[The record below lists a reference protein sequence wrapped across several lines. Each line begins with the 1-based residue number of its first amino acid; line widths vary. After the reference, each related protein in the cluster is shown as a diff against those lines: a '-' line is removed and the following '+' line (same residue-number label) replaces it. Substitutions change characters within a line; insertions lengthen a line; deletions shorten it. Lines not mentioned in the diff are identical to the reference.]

1 MQPSPRVPPPSPW
14 APGSDDGSPLTS
26 PVAAQLLSFTV
37 RQSVKNSYTVWLI
50 SFFVAMPAWGLV
62 PAAVAIGWVLS
73 VGLAYTVRVVLIRGA
88 QNGHVLDGR
97 LDWWLRIYR
106 ISTVAC
112 ALVVAAG
119 PPLLFPAVSETSR
132 MYMSVLLCCWLAGSM
147 ASVGAYA
154 GLFSA
159 YAAVFTG
166 GVALGWLLSDAAY
179 QVEIIVM
186 LALFV
191 VVVITFGRSFARLV
205 SEGVEIRFVN
215 EQLMARLEAAREA
228 AEESSAAKSRF
239 LAAASHDLRQPLH
252 AVSMLNGLLTRSQ
265 SPESVADISRHMARS
280 LSTLQRLFSSVL
292 DYSRL
297 EAGAPEPV
305 PAWFAL
311 APFLDRLAAEYQPSA
326 AQKGLAFRH
335 DGPAL
340 QIHSDAQILER
351 ILRNLIENAIK
362 FTDQGGVTLTGARTD
377 DGLTLTVAD
386 SGPGIPDN
394 LKADIFKEYFQAC
407 AEKKEE
413 GLGLGLAIVRH
424 LAPLLGMDV
433 AVRDNQSRGTCF
445 ELRLPNAS
453 VRAAADEPPEAA
465 PAARPVN
472 LAGLSVLCIDDDAA
486 SLRALGAL
494 LADWNAH
501 PLMAA
506 SPQQA
511 FEEAARHPS
520 IDVVLSDYE
529 LGAAI
534 NGADLI
540 LALRERLGPVSGA
553 ILTGAAAAIQAHRD
567 GLVEFPV
574 LLKPFAAGELRE
586 LLEMFKDMR

>member
-1 MQPSPRVPPPSPW
+1 MQTSAQNVSERQDGLGVHDV
-14 APGSDDGSPLTS
+14 APT
-26 PVAAQLLSFTV
+26 VAAQLLRFTV

-50 SFFVAMPAWGLV
+50 SFFVALAALSHVPAWISV
-62 PAAVAIGWVLS
+62 GWALS
-73 VGLAYTVRVVLIRGA
+73 VGLAYTIRVLLIVGA
-88 QNGHVLDGR
+88 RDSQTLEAQHGF
-97 LDWWLRIYR
+97 WLRRYTIT
-106 ISTVAC
+106 TVAC
-112 ALVVAAG
+112 AVVVATG
-119 PPLLFPAVSETSR
+119 PAFLFPAASETAR

-154 GLFSA
+154 GLFA
-159 YAAVFTG
+159 VYAAVFTG
-166 GVALGWLLSDAAY
+166 GVAVGWVLSDTIHK
-179 QVEIIVM
+179 VEILVM
-186 LALFV
+186 LALFA

-215 EQLMARLEAAREA
+215 EQLMARLAAAREA

-252 AVSMLNGLLTRSQ
+252 AVAMLNGLLTRPQ
-265 SPESVADISRHMARS
+265 TPESVADISRHMARS

-305 PAWFAL
+305 PTWFAL
-311 APFLDRLAAEYQPSA
+311 APLLDRLTAEYMPTA
-326 AQKGLAFRH
+326 AQKGLGLRH
-335 DGPAL
+335 DCPMV

-362 FTDQGGVTLTGARTD
+362 FTDQGAVTLTAARMD
-377 DGLTLTVAD
+377 DGLNLTISD
-386 SGPGIPDN
+386 TGPGIPDN

-424 LAPLLGMDV
+424 LAPLLGIGIT
-433 AVRDNQSRGTCF
+433 VRDNQPRGTCF
-445 ELRLPNAS
+445 ELCLPRTS
-453 VRAAADEPPEAA
+453 VREAPCPVSDA
-465 PAARPVN
+465 P
-472 LAGLSVLCIDDDAA
+472 LAPRAIDLGGLTVLCIDDDPA
-486 SLRALGAL
+486 SLHALRALLVEWKAS
-494 LADWNAH
+494 
-501 PLMAA
+501 PLMAT

-511 FEEAARHPS
+511 FDEAARNPS
-520 IDVVLSDYE
+520 IDVILSDYE
-529 LGAAI
+529 LGAPI

-540 LALRERLGPVSGA
+540 LALRERLGPVSGC

-567 GLVEFPV
+567 GLIEFPV
-574 LLKPFAAGELRE
+574 LLKPFAARELRE
-586 LLEMFKDMR
+586 MLEMFKEMR

>member
-1 MQPSPRVPPPSPW
+1 MQTSAQSVSERLDGPGAHDV
-14 APGSDDGSPLTS
+14 APA
-26 PVAAQLLSFTV
+26 VAAQLLRFTV

-50 SFFVAMPAWGLV
+50 SFFVALAAWGQ
-62 PAAVAIGWVLS
+62 VATWLSMGWVVS
-73 VGLAYTVRVVLIRGA
+73 VGIAYTIRVFLIRGA
-88 QNGHVLDGR
+88 QTSQALEAQHDF
-97 LDWWLRIYR
+97 WLRRYNIT
-106 ISTVAC
+106 TVTC
-112 ALVVAAG
+112 AVVVATG
-119 PPLLFPAVSETSR
+119 PAFFFPAVSETAR

-154 GLFSA
+154 GLFAA

-166 GVALGWLLSDAAY
+166 GVAVGWALSDAGY
-179 QVEIIVM
+179 KVEILVM
-186 LALFV
+186 LALFA

-215 EQLMARLEAAREA
+215 EQLMARLDAAREA

-252 AVSMLNGLLTRSQ
+252 AVSMLNGLLTRAQ

-305 PAWFAL
+305 PSWFEL
-311 APFLDRLAAEYQPSA
+311 APWLDRLAAEYQPIA
-326 AQKGLAFRH
+326 AQKGLVLRH
-335 DGPAL
+335 DCPAV
-340 QIHSDAQILER
+340 QIRSDAQILER

-362 FTDQGGVTLTGARTD
+362 FTDQGNITLTAARTD
-377 DGLTLTVAD
+377 DSLTLTVAD

-394 LKADIFKEYFQAC
+394 LKAEIFKEYFQAC

-424 LAPLLGMDV
+424 LAPLLGMGIT
-433 AVRDNQSRGTCF
+433 VRDNQPRGTCF
-445 ELRLPNAS
+445 ELQLPQAS
-453 VRAAADEPPEAA
+453 VREARGQAPEVPPA
-465 PAARPVN
+465 PGAVD
-472 LAGLSVLCIDDDAA
+472 LAGLTVLCIDDDAA
-486 SLRALGAL
+486 SLGALRALL
-494 LADWNAH
+494 VDWNAL
-501 PLMAA
+501 PLVAT
-506 SPQQA
+506 SPREA
-511 FEEAARHPS
+511 FDEAARNPT
-520 IDVVLSDYE
+520 IDVILSDYE
-529 LGAAI
+529 LGTSI

-553 ILTGAAAAIQAHRD
+553 ILTGAATAIQAHRD
-567 GLVEFPV
+567 GLIEFPV
-574 LLKPFAAGELRE
+574 LLKPFATGELRE

>member
-1 MQPSPRVPPPSPW
+1 MQTSAQNVSERQDGLGVHDV
-14 APGSDDGSPLTS
+14 APT
-26 PVAAQLLSFTV
+26 VAAQLLRFTV

-50 SFFVAMPAWGLV
+50 SFFVALAALSHVPAWISV
-62 PAAVAIGWVLS
+62 GWALS
-73 VGLAYTVRVVLIRGA
+73 VGLAYTIRVLLIVGA
-88 QNGHVLDGR
+88 RDSQTLEAQHGF
-97 LDWWLRIYR
+97 WLRRYTIT
-106 ISTVAC
+106 TVAC
-112 ALVVAAG
+112 AVVVATG
-119 PPLLFPAVSETSR
+119 PAFLFPAASETAR

-154 GLFSA
+154 GLFA
-159 YAAVFTG
+159 VYAAVFTG
-166 GVALGWLLSDAAY
+166 GVAVGWVLSDTTHK
-179 QVEIIVM
+179 VEILVM
-186 LALFV
+186 LALFA

-215 EQLMARLEAAREA
+215 EQLMARLAAAREA

-252 AVSMLNGLLTRSQ
+252 AVAMLNGLLTRPQ
-265 SPESVADISRHMARS
+265 TPESVADISRHMARS

-305 PAWFAL
+305 PTWFAL
-311 APFLDRLAAEYQPSA
+311 APLLDRLTAEYMPTA
-326 AQKGLAFRH
+326 AQKGLALRH
-335 DGPAL
+335 DCPMV

-362 FTDQGGVTLTGARTD
+362 FTDQGAVTLTAARMD
-377 DGLTLTVAD
+377 DGLNLTISD
-386 SGPGIPDN
+386 TGPGIPDN

-424 LAPLLGMDV
+424 LAPLLGIGIN
-433 AVRDNQSRGTCF
+433 VRDNQPRGTCF
-445 ELRLPNAS
+445 ELCLPRTS
-453 VRAAADEPPEAA
+453 VREAPCPVSDA
-465 PAARPVN
+465 P
-472 LAGLSVLCIDDDAA
+472 LAPRAIDLGGLTVLCIDDDPA
-486 SLRALGAL
+486 SLHALRALLVEWKAS
-494 LADWNAH
+494 
-501 PLMAA
+501 PLMAT

-511 FEEAARHPS
+511 FDEAARNPS
-520 IDVVLSDYE
+520 IDVILSDYE
-529 LGAAI
+529 LGAPI

-540 LALRERLGPVSGA
+540 LALRERLGPVSGC

-567 GLVEFPV
+567 GLIEFPV
-574 LLKPFAAGELRE
+574 LLKPFAARELRE
-586 LLEMFKDMR
+586 MLEMFKEMR

>member
-1 MQPSPRVPPPSPW
+1 MQTSAQNVSERQDGLGVHDV
-14 APGSDDGSPLTS
+14 APT
-26 PVAAQLLSFTV
+26 VAAQLLRFTV

-50 SFFVAMPAWGLV
+50 SFFVALAALSHVPAWISV
-62 PAAVAIGWVLS
+62 GWALS
-73 VGLAYTVRVVLIRGA
+73 VGLAYTIRVLLIVGA
-88 QNGHVLDGR
+88 RDSQTLEAQHGF
-97 LDWWLRIYR
+97 WLRRYTIT
-106 ISTVAC
+106 TVAC
-112 ALVVAAG
+112 AVVVATG
-119 PPLLFPAVSETSR
+119 PAFLFPAASETAR

-154 GLFSA
+154 GLFA
-159 YAAVFTG
+159 VYAAVFTG
-166 GVALGWLLSDAAY
+166 GVAVGWVLSDTTHK
-179 QVEIIVM
+179 VEILVM
-186 LALFV
+186 LALFA

-215 EQLMARLEAAREA
+215 EQLMARLAAAREA

-252 AVSMLNGLLTRSQ
+252 AVAMLNGLLTRPQ
-265 SPESVADISRHMARS
+265 TRESVADISRHMARS

-305 PAWFAL
+305 PTWFAL
-311 APFLDRLAAEYQPSA
+311 APLLDRLTAEYMPTA
-326 AQKGLAFRH
+326 AQKGLALRH
-335 DGPAL
+335 DCPMV

-362 FTDQGGVTLTGARTD
+362 FTDQGAVTLTAARMD
-377 DGLTLTVAD
+377 DGLNLTISD
-386 SGPGIPDN
+386 TGPGIPDN

-424 LAPLLGMDV
+424 LAPLLGIGIN
-433 AVRDNQSRGTCF
+433 VRDNQPRGTCF
-445 ELRLPNAS
+445 ELCLPRTS
-453 VRAAADEPPEAA
+453 VREAPCPVSDA
-465 PAARPVN
+465 P
-472 LAGLSVLCIDDDAA
+472 LAPRAIDLGGLTVLCIDDDPA
-486 SLRALGAL
+486 SLHALRALLVEWKAS
-494 LADWNAH
+494 
-501 PLMAA
+501 PLMAT

-511 FEEAARHPS
+511 FDEAARNPS
-520 IDVVLSDYE
+520 IDVILSDYE
-529 LGAAI
+529 LGAPI

-540 LALRERLGPVSGA
+540 LALRERLGPVSGC

-567 GLVEFPV
+567 GLIEFPV
-574 LLKPFAAGELRE
+574 LLKPFAARELRE
-586 LLEMFKDMR
+586 MLEMFKEMR